1 MEYLNQLLLDLL
13 VTPKTSALA
22 ITLAYSMILPAIW
35 LAFCLWLNRNHP
47 RRRGFLAMA
56 FFGGAIAVMPALPL
70 EKFIFAL
77 STNATMLTILLAAC
91 EEILKFGALLFII
104 SIKSRFFNGPRDYL
118 LTAITIGLGFAGL
131 ENALYIL
138 NPVLAQDL
146 TQAAFSGGMRFLGAN
161 LLHAVT
167 VSMSG
172 LALGFA
178 YFKPISKKIW
188 FACIGI
194 MIAISVHSVFNLLI
208 ANANQE
214 QALKVF
220 GLLWIFTLI
229 SVIPWIFVIR
239 MEKPNFI
246 KNVWTNS
253 IAENEKIFN
262 SLILKMN
269 ITKDDNIPI
278 RDIFLKQKESPDTPN
293 NHADFEKLCDFLK
306 KSYELRL
313 RKNGFNEVDSKTTS
327 SNVISDIISAKTINN
342 VFNLLKEKE
351 RVFTFGKHV
360 IKAHENEEY

>member
-1 MEYLNQLLLDLL
+1 MEYLNQSLLGLL

-47 RRRGFLAMA
+47 RRRGFLAIA

-70 EKFIFAL
+70 EKFIFTL
-77 STNATMLTILLAAC
+77 STNATLLTILLAAC

-138 NPVLAQDL
+138 NPVLAQDI
-146 TQAAFSGGMRFLGAN
+146 TQAAFSGGMRFFGAN

-178 YFKPISKKIW
+178 YFKSIPKKVW
-188 FACIGI
+188 FAFIGV
-194 MIAISVHSVFNLLI
+194 MIAISVHSVFNILI
-208 ANANQE
+208 ANSNQE

-229 SVIPWIFVIR
+229 SVVPWIFVIR

-253 IAENEKIFN
+253 IDENEKIFY

-269 ITKDDNIPI
+269 ITKDDNTPM
-278 RDIFLKQKESPDTPN
+278 RDIFLKQKLNPDTSN
-293 NHADFEKLCDFLK
+293 NHADFEKLCTFLK

-313 RKNGFNEVDSKTTS
+313 ERNGVSEVNSKMSS
-327 SNVISDIISAKTINN
+327 SNVISDTISAKTINT
-342 VFNLLKEKE
+342 VFSLLKEKDQ
-351 RVFTFGKHV
+351 VFTFGKQV
-360 IKAHENEEY
+360 IEAHGNEEY